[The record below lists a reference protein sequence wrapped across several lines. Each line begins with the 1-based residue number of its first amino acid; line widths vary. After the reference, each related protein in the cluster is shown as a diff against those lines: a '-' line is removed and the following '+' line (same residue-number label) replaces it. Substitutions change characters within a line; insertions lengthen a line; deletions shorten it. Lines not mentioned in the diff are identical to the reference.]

1 MGNLFLQ
8 AFIKYVESHPQILE
22 QVIEQ
27 IVNAILA
34 HIKANTPQAQA

>member
-8 AFIKYVESHPQILE
+8 AFIKYVESHPQVLE

-27 IVNAILA
+27 IINAILA
-34 HIKANTPQAQA
+34 HIKTQTPAA